1 MKVTLEIT
9 TDVLEESQAV
19 AWLQDQLFAARHMRQ
34 QYLLGIE
41 KDPEPNAVFND
52 FYKATQA
59 DQMMR
64 LTDATTTI
72 RIKKETCSLS
82 HPAQ

>member
-9 TDVLEESQAV
+9 ADVLEEAQAV

-52 FYKATQA
+52 FYKAAQA
-59 DQMMR
+59 NQMMK
-64 LTDATTTI
+64 LAEATTTI
-72 RIKKETCSLS
+72 RLKEETCSPS
-82 HPAQ
+82 HPTR

>member
-1 MKVTLEIT
+1 MKTTLEIT
-9 TDVLEESQAV
+9 VDVLEMDKAV
-19 AWLQDQLFAARHMRQ
+19 SWLQDQLFAARHMRQ

-59 DQMMR
+59 DQMMK
-64 LTDATTTI
+64 LAEAATTI
-72 RIKKETCSLS
+72 RIKPL
-82 HPAQ
+82 